1 MWEPQSHQHARF
13 LGPLPLLREEDDDDD
28 GEEEEVIVVETSEQL
43 YSLVQPL
50 FAVVLDSSSSM
61 KICLHLHSTLQNAL
75 SPLHHTHTHTHPTAV
90 CSLFLFLFLFSPKLT
105 NPYESKYVHVHTKT
119 YLYMYMSFPGK
130 SFCLQRKQ
138 ISRNPPAGKEG
149 DVVLRLEKPLG
160 DDGVVG
166 EQGLDGGFIILPLL
180 IT

>member
-75 SPLHHTHTHTHPTAV
+75 SPL
-90 CSLFLFLFLFSPKLT
+90 
-105 NPYESKYVHVHTKT
+105 
-119 YLYMYMSFPGK
+119 YMYMSFPGK